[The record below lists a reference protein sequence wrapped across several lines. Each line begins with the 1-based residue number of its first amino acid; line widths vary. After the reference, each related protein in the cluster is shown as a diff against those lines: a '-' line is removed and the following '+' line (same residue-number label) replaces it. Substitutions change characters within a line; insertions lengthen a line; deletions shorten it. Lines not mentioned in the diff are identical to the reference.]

1 MLMADSN
8 YPLASVLLTMLVF
21 FGWVL
26 WIWLLVLVYTDLFR
40 REDIGGWGK
49 FGWVLLTLFLPFI
62 GVFFYLIAQGHKMQE
77 RAAARA
83 AQQRRGMD
91 DYIRSVAA
99 SPTSGDGATELAK
112 ARELLD
118 RGAITPNEYE
128 TIKRKAVTG

>member
-8 YPLASVLLTMLVF
+8 YPLASVLWTMLVF

-77 RAAARA
+77 RAAVRA
-83 AQQRRGMD
+83 AQQRRGME

-99 SPTSGDGATELAK
+99 NPAEGDGAAELAK
-112 ARELLD
+112 ARDLLD